1 MEIAVPMDAMTLLNH
16 RNSEPKLSKPG
27 PDRETLL
34 QILAAAARAPD
45 HGRLRP
51 WRFLLIEGKARYHL
65 GELFAAALRA
75 RHADAAPEEIKKNE
89 EAPLRAPIVI
99 AVIARVQDHPKVPR
113 IEQILSAG
121 CAAHGIL
128 LAAQALGFGAIWRTG
143 DNCYDPSVKA
153 GLGLT
158 ENEAI
163 VGYMYVGSALGVPKP
178 LPEIQVE
185 ELVEVWDSAE

>member
-1 MEIAVPMDAMTLLNH
+1 MDAMTLLNH

-27 PDRETLL
+27 PDREALL
-34 QILAAAARAPD
+34 QILGAAARAPD

-51 WRFLLIEGKARYHL
+51 WRFLLIEGKARYRL
-65 GELFAAALRA
+65 GELFVSALRA
-75 RHADAAPEEIKKNE
+75 RKSDVSPEEIKKTE

-99 AVIARVQDHPKVPR
+99 AVIAHLQEHPKVPK
-113 IEQILSAG
+113 IEQLLSAG

-143 DNCYDPSVKA
+143 DNCYDANVKS
-153 GLGLT
+153 GLGLNT
-158 ENEAI
+158 EEEI

-178 LPEIQVE
+178 QPDIRIEDFLQVWGT
-185 ELVEVWDSAE
+185 VVG

>member
-1 MEIAVPMDAMTLLNH
+1 MDAMTLLNH

-27 PDRETLL
+27 PDREALL

-51 WRFLLIEGKARYHL
+51 WRFLLIEGKARYRL
-65 GELFAAALRA
+65 GELFAGALRA
-75 RHADAAPEEIKKNE
+75 RQPNATAEEAKKAA

-99 AVIARVQDHPKVPR
+99 AVVARLQDHPKVPR
-113 IEQILSAG
+113 IEQLLSAG

-143 DNCYDPSVKA
+143 DNCYDANVKA
-153 GLGLT
+153 GLGLS
-158 ENEAI
+158 EGEEI

-178 LPEIQVE
+178 LPDIRVE
-185 ELVEVWDSAE
+185 ELLKVWDSAE